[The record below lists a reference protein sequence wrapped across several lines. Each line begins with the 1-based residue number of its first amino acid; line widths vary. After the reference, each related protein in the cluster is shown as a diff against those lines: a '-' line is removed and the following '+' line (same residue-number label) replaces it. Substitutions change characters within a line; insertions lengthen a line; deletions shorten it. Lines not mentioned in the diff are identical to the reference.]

1 MKSQQKKVLILG
13 AGGMLGHMAVRV
25 LGENFEVFGTTR
37 GNESSVPMLRKFLS
51 KDSWITGVNVLNDQ
65 EVERVLDLIKPDAVI
80 NCVGLVKQKMDNS
93 SYIESI
99 EINALLP
106 HKLYLLCQKYGSKL
120 IQISTDCVFTC
131 DLGMKS
137 QGDDPNATDLYGR
150 TKFLGE
156 VDYGTAL
163 TLRTSIVGRQI
174 SGQESFFEWVL
185 SQRGKTANG
194 YANALYTGLTT
205 HALSRVISEVL
216 VNHFS
221 LSGLWQVASEPI
233 SKYELMKKLNSE
245 MTLDIDIRED
255 TDFQCDRRLD
265 GSMFTKK
272 TNISIPT
279 WDEMIGQFSSDQVNY
294 QSV

>member
-1 MKSQQKKVLILG
+1 MNSQQKKVLILG

-37 GNESSVPMLRKFLS
+37 GNESSVPMLGKFLS

-65 EVERVLDLIKPDAVI
+65 EVERVLNLLKPDAVI

-99 EINALLP
+99 EVNALLP

-131 DLGMKS
+131 DPGMKS
-137 QGDDPNATDLYGR
+137 QTDNPNATDLYGR

-174 SGQESFFEWVL
+174 PGQESFFEWVL
-185 SQRGKTANG
+185 SQRGKTVNG
-194 YANALYTGLTT
+194 YANAMYTGLTT
-205 HALSRVISEVL
+205 YALSRVISEVL
-216 VNHFS
+216 ENHFS
-221 LSGLWQVASEPI
+221 LSGLWQVASDPI
-233 SKYELMKKLNSE
+233 SKFELMKKLNSE
-245 MTLDIDIRED
+245 LTLDIDIRED

-279 WDEMIGQFSSDQVNY
+279 WDEMIEQFSSDQVNY

>member
-1 MKSQQKKVLILG
+1 MNSQQKKVLILG
-13 AGGMLGHMAVRV
+13 AGGMLGHMAIRV

-37 GNESSVPMLRKFLS
+37 GNVSSVPLLGKFLS
-51 KDSWITGVNVLNDQ
+51 EESWIPGVNVLNDQ
-65 EVERVLDLIKPDAVI
+65 ELDRVLDLIKPDVVI

-106 HKLYLLCQKYGSKL
+106 HKLFLLCQKYNSKL

-131 DLGMKS
+131 DPGMKS
-137 QGDDPNATDLYGR
+137 QADLPNAADLYGR

-163 TLRTSIVGRQI
+163 TIRTSIVGRQI

-185 SQRGKTANG
+185 SQSGKVANG

-205 HALSRVISEVL
+205 FALSKAISQIL
-216 VNHFS
+216 TNHFS

-245 MTLDIDIRED
+245 LSLNIDIREE

-265 GSMFTKK
+265 GTPFIKK
-272 TNISIPT
+272 TEINIPT
-279 WDEMIGQFSSDQVNY
+279 WDEMIGQFSSDQISY
-294 QSV
+294 QNA

>member
-1 MKSQQKKVLILG
+1 MSVQPKTVLILG
-13 AGGMLGHMAVRV
+13 AGGMLGHMATRV
-25 LGENFEVFGTTR
+25 LAENFEVFGTTR
-37 GNESSVPMLRKFLS
+37 GNETSVPMLGKFLS
-51 KDSWITGVNVLNDQ
+51 KDSWITGVNVVNDQ

-99 EINALLP
+99 EVNALLP

-131 DLGMKS
+131 DPGMKS
-137 QGDDPNATDLYGR
+137 QTDTPNAADLYGR

-194 YANALYTGLTT
+194 YVNALYTGLTT
-205 HALSRVISEVL
+205 FALSRVISEVL
-216 VNHFS
+216 SNHFS
-221 LSGLWQVASEPI
+221 LSGLWQVASEPV

-245 MTLDIDIRED
+245 LTLDIDIRED

-279 WDEMIGQFSSDQVNY
+279 WDEMIGQFSNDQVNY
-294 QSV
+294 QSK

>member
-1 MKSQQKKVLILG
+1 MNSQQKKVLILG
-13 AGGMLGHMAVRV
+13 AGGMLGHMATRV

-37 GNESSVPMLRKFLS
+37 GSVSSIPLLGKFLS
-51 KDSWITGVNVLNDQ
+51 EESWIPGVNVLNDE
-65 EVERVLDLIKPDAVI
+65 EVERVLDLIKPDVVI

-106 HKLYLLCQKYGSKL
+106 HKLFLLCQKYNSKL

-131 DLGMKS
+131 DPGMKS
-137 QGDDPNATDLYGR
+137 QADRPNASDLYGR

-194 YANALYTGLTT
+194 YVNALYTGLTT
-205 HALSRVISEVL
+205 FALSRVISEVL
-216 VNHFS
+216 SNHFS
-221 LSGLWQVASEPI
+221 LSGLWQVASEPV

-245 MTLDIDIRED
+245 LTLDIDIRED

-294 QSV
+294 QSK